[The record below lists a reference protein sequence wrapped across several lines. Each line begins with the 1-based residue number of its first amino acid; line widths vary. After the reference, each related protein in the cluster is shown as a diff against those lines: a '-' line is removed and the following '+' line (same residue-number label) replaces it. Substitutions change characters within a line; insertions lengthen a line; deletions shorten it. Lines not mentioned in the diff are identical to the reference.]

1 MEGKAGVEIQVGR
14 AMRLAWKDEPTQ
26 DIDIDLHSNPAS
38 TAHDL
43 GNFDSFTLKVQS
55 PHL

>member
-14 AMRLAWKDEPTQ
+14 TMRWAWKDEPTQ
-26 DIDIDLHSNPAS
+26 DVDTDLHSNPAS

-43 GNFDSFTLKVQS
+43 GNSDSRTLKVQS